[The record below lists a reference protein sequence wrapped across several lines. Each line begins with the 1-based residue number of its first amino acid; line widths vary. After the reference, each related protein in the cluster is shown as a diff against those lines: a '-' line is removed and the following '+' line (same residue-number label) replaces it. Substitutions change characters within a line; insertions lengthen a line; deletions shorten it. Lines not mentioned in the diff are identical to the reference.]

1 MILLLQKIKK
11 NLFKIN
17 RIKYKGKKLVV
28 VSVKALIAVKITIPV
43 KTSREKETTLTI
55 IIMTHLLVT
64 IGILNMPN
72 LAIGDFTL
80 YFSQNHNKI

>member
-55 IIMTHLLVT
+55 IIMTHL
-64 IGILNMPN
+64 
-72 LAIGDFTL
+72 
-80 YFSQNHNKI
+80 